1 MLQGCY
7 KDVKTEE
14 VENFFVLQWKK
25 IREVQK
31 RMKENAFIKLPRS
44 LLNSQ
49 YFDDPRLFRF
59 VVGLIAMARF
69 VPEERRGTYVSTGQL
84 LTTKK
89 ELMEK
94 FDLPRSTFNRIF
106 DKLILDGIISS
117 EAVNR
122 YDILITV
129 HIAPTTIAA
138 STMLKKQAG
147 LL

>member
-49 YFDDPRLFRF
+49 YFDDPRLFDRDLSK
-59 VVGLIAMARF
+59 G
-69 VPEERRGTYVSTGQL
+69 VSQ
-84 LTTKK
+84 
-89 ELMEK
+89 
-94 FDLPRSTFNRIF
+94 S
-106 DKLILDGIISS
+106 
-117 EAVNR
+117 
-122 YDILITV
+122 V
-129 HIAPTTIAA
+129 HMI
-138 STMLKKQAG
+138 K
-147 LL
+147 

>member
-14 VENFFVLQWKK
+14 VEKFFVLQWKK

-69 VPEERRGTYVSTGQL
+69 VPEERRGTYVNTGQL

-89 ELMEK
+89 ELTEK
-94 FDLPRSTFNRIF
+94 FSIPRSSLTRI
-106 DKLILDGIISS
+106 LCQLEEEGIIKT
-117 EAVNR
+117 EKR
-122 YDILITV
+122 TGYDILITV
-129 HIAPTTIAA
+129 LLSPQSPAP
-138 STMLKKQAG
+138 STMLKEQAG

>member
-1 MLQGCY
+1 
-7 KDVKTEE
+7 
-14 VENFFVLQWKK
+14 
-25 IREVQK
+25 
-31 RMKENAFIKLPRS
+31 MKENAFIKLPRS

-69 VPEERRGTYVSTGQL
+69 VPEERRGTYVGTGQI

-94 FDLPRSTFNRIF
+94 FDLPRSSFNRIF
-106 DKLILDGIISS
+106 DKLILDGIISA
-117 EAVNR
+117 EAINR

-129 HIAPTTIAA
+129 LLSPQSPAP
-138 STMLKKQAG
+138 STMLKEQAD